1 MNSDSMTLL
10 ASLLGDDADEAKMQV
25 CINNAVSAIKTY
37 INKDVDVESTQEIW
51 RSMQRNFPNNQV
63 IVIHNAFI
71 DGIDILKERTEFDEL
86 LQPFED
92 CLNS

>member
-1 MNSDSMTLL
+1 MNYKVLNKND
-10 ASLLGDDADEAKMQV
+10 KIV
-25 CINNAVSAIKTY
+25 VY
-37 INKDVDVESTQEIW
+37 INKDVDVNRTYELTKYIQN
-51 RSMQRNFPNNQV
+51 QFPDNQV
-63 IVIHNAFI
+63 IVIHNLFI

>member
-1 MNSDSMTLL
+1 MKYYVLNKEDKVL
-10 ASLLGDDADEAKMQV
+10 V
-25 CINNAVSAIKTY
+25 Y

>member
-1 MNSDSMTLL
+1 MKYYVLNKEDKIL
-10 ASLLGDDADEAKMQV
+10 
-25 CINNAVSAIKTY
+25 IY

>member
-1 MNSDSMTLL
+1 MKYYVLNKEDKIL
-10 ASLLGDDADEAKMQV
+10 V
-25 CINNAVSAIKTY
+25 Y

-51 RSMQRNFPNNQV
+51 RNMQRNFPNNQV

>member
-1 MNSDSMTLL
+1 MKYYVLNKEDKIL
-10 ASLLGDDADEAKMQV
+10 V
-25 CINNAVSAIKTY
+25 Y

-51 RSMQRNFPNNQV
+51 RGMQRNFPNNQV

>member
-1 MNSDSMTLL
+1 MKCYVLNKEDKIL
-10 ASLLGDDADEAKMQV
+10 
-25 CINNAVSAIKTY
+25 IY

>member
-1 MNSDSMTLL
+1 MKYYVLNKEDKIL
-10 ASLLGDDADEAKMQV
+10 V
-25 CINNAVSAIKTY
+25 Y
-37 INKDVDVESTQEIW
+37 INKDIDVESTQEIW

>member
-1 MNSDSMTLL
+1 MKYYVLNKEDKIL
-10 ASLLGDDADEAKMQV
+10 V
-25 CINNAVSAIKTY
+25 Y
-37 INKDVDVESTQEIW
+37 INKDVDVESPQEIW
-51 RSMQRNFPNNQV
+51 RNMQRNFPNNQV

>member
-1 MNSDSMTLL
+1 MKDIDCKVLSKQDKIL
-10 ASLLGDDADEAKMQV
+10 V
-25 CINNAVSAIKTY
+25 Y
-37 INKDVDVESTQEIW
+37 INKDVAVEEIM
-51 RSMQRNFPNNQV
+51 SIYKIMQKQFPDNK
-63 IVIHNAFI
+63 IIIIHNLFI

>member
-1 MNSDSMTLL
+1 MKYDVLNKEDKIL
-10 ASLLGDDADEAKMQV
+10 
-25 CINNAVSAIKTY
+25 IY

-51 RSMQRNFPNNQV
+51 RNMQRNFPNNQV
-63 IVIHNAFI
+63 IVIHNKFI

>member
-1 MNSDSMTLL
+1 MKCYVLNKEDKIL
-10 ASLLGDDADEAKMQV
+10 V
-25 CINNAVSAIKTY
+25 Y

>member
-1 MNSDSMTLL
+1 MKCYVLNKEDKIL
-10 ASLLGDDADEAKMQV
+10 
-25 CINNAVSAIKTY
+25 IY

-92 CLNS
+92 CLSS

>member
-1 MNSDSMTLL
+1 MKDIDCKVLNKQDKIL
-10 ASLLGDDADEAKMQV
+10 V
-25 CINNAVSAIKTY
+25 Y
-37 INKDVDVESTQEIW
+37 INKDVPVDETLSIY
-51 RSMQRNFPNNQV
+51 RSIQKEFPDNK
-63 IVIHNAFI
+63 IIIIHNLFI

>member
-1 MNSDSMTLL
+1 MKYYVLNKEDKIL
-10 ASLLGDDADEAKMQV
+10 V
-25 CINNAVSAIKTY
+25 Y
-37 INKDVDVESTQEIW
+37 INKDVDIESTQEIW

>member
-1 MNSDSMTLL
+1 MKCYVLNKEDKIL
-10 ASLLGDDADEAKMQV
+10 
-25 CINNAVSAIKTY
+25 IY

-63 IVIHNAFI
+63 IVIHNEFI

>member
-1 MNSDSMTLL
+1 MKNIDCKVLSKQDKIL
-10 ASLLGDDADEAKMQV
+10 V
-25 CINNAVSAIKTY
+25 Y
-37 INKDVDVESTQEIW
+37 INKDVAIDETLSIY
-51 RSMQRNFPNNQV
+51 RNMQKQFPDNKV
-63 IVIHNAFI
+63 IIIHSQFI

>member
-51 RSMQRNFPNNQV
+51 RSM
-63 IVIHNAFI
+63 
-71 DGIDILKERTEFDEL
+71 
-86 LQPFED
+86 
-92 CLNS
+92 